1 MHLAEYCKEN
11 FIFKSEKTPNLIF
24 KYEIKITGKK
34 KPWKKCVP
42 ENKKNQKIIMMYS
55 VSIYYSLDILTTLN
69 DYIYWHIRNFTLT
82 YMDTHKNKNRNSFP
96 LYLCHI

>member
-34 KPWKKCVP
+34 NPWKKCVP
-42 ENKKNQKIIMMYS
+42 ENKTKKKTKNNNDVFCKH
-55 VSIYYSLDILTTLN
+55 ILLTR
-69 DYIYWHIRNFTLT
+69 YIDNTKW
-82 YMDTHKNKNRNSFP
+82 
-96 LYLCHI
+96 LYLLTH

>member
-34 KPWKKCVP
+34 NLEKNVFLKTKKT
-42 ENKKNQKIIMMYS
+42 KKIIMMYS

-69 DYIYWHIRNFTLT
+69 DYIY
-82 YMDTHKNKNRNSFP
+82 
-96 LYLCHI
+96 

>member
-34 KPWKKCVP
+34 NLEKNVFLKTKQKK
-42 ENKKNQKIIMMYS
+42 KQKIIMMYS

-69 DYIYWHIRNFTLT
+69 DYIY
-82 YMDTHKNKNRNSFP
+82 
-96 LYLCHI
+96 